1 MKIYCVAS
9 GSSGNCY
16 VVSDGKNEIML
27 EAGVNPDKVIRAVG
41 HIPKYALLT
50 HEHDDHAKYS
60 DKFDKYGVNV
70 YCSRGTR
77 EAKNLQATV
86 IEKEET
92 YTIGGFAVYPFDA
105 DHDAEEPFCYLLES
119 LETGE
124 RLLFATDTY
133 YVYKKFGKVTHYLIE
148 CNYDE
153 ETISEDVDNAHMNR
167 VVESHISLRN
177 LKLYLK
183 KSIDKS
189 AREIYVCHLSSD
201 NLNVAKAVKELK
213 EETGLP
219 VYACKKDGGFY
230 AE

>member
-77 EAKNLQATV
+77 EAKEPEQPEAKQESLTKKRARK
-86 IEKEET
+86 EKEDEPKDPSALEPDDVRT
-92 YTIGGFAVYPFDA
+92 EEELPDFA
-105 DHDAEEPFCYLLES
+105 
-119 LETGE
+119 G
-124 RLLFATDTY
+124 
-133 YVYKKFGKVTHYLIE
+133 KK
-148 CNYDE
+148 
-153 ETISEDVDNAHMNR
+153 
-167 VVESHISLRN
+167 
-177 LKLYLK
+177 
-183 KSIDKS
+183 
-189 AREIYVCHLSSD
+189 
-201 NLNVAKAVKELK
+201 
-213 EETGLP
+213 
-219 VYACKKDGGFY
+219 
-230 AE
+230 